1 MTATKKKFKFTYNF
15 VLLAICIVLF
25 MIFGRINRNFF
36 TISYILDMIKLNA
49 EIAIMALP
57 LTLLIIMGCIDFS
70 LCTVLSLSAA
80 AGGIIATFAGPVV
93 GLAVSLLV
101 GIACGAL
108 NGFMV
113 SILKL
118 PPLITTLA
126 TMYLYRG
133 IAKGIT
139 LASGW
144 GTNVATTSI
153 ATFFGSRNIL
163 FLPTQLWVIIILSLV
178 LHVVLSR
185 TVYGRT
191 LYAIGLNENATRFAG
206 INVVRIKFLTY
217 VLAGAIFSIAG
228 LVLMGR
234 FSTMQYDSADSFQMQ
249 VIIVCVLGGAN
260 MSGGRGT
267 IGGTLL
273 GVATLSI
280 LKGGMNAVAL
290 PQTQQK
296 IILGIVLLVSLITFQ
311 LLAEHDLKVKGR
323 QRIQAA
329 ALEHAAKQAQK

>member
-1 MTATKKKFKFTYNF
+1 MKRKFKLNYNH
-15 VLLAICIVLF
+15 VLIAICVVLF
-25 MIFGRINRNFF
+25 VIFGLINKNFF
-36 TISYILDMIKLNA
+36 TVSYILDMIKLNT
-49 EIAIMALP
+49 EIGIMALP

-70 LCTVLSLSAA
+70 MCAVLSLSAA
-80 AGGIIATFAGPVV
+80 VGGIVATFSGAFV
-93 GLAVSLLV
+93 GMLVTLLI
-101 GIACGAL
+101 GAACGCF

-113 SILKL
+113 SRLKL

-126 TMYLYRG
+126 TMYLYKG
-133 IAKGIT
+133 IAKGAT

-144 GTNVATTSI
+144 GTNVSTTSV
-153 ATFFGSRNIL
+153 ATFLGASKIL
-163 FLPTQLWVIIILSLV
+163 GIPTQIWLIAILAVI
-178 LHVVLSR
+178 LHFVLSR

-206 INVVRIKFLTY
+206 INVTSIKFLTY
-217 VLAGAIFSIAG
+217 ALAGVLFAVAG

-260 MSGGRGT
+260 MNGGRGT

-273 GVATLSI
+273 GTAVLSV

-296 IILGIVLLVSLITFQ
+296 IILGIVLLVSLIAFQ
-311 LLAEHDLKVKGR
+311 IIAEHDLKVKGQ
-323 QRIQAA
+323 QRMKAA
-329 ALEHAAKQAQK
+329 AQEHAARKANA